1 MPAPVSETDRRT
13 YSPGSPPTSLA
24 TSLSSSTT
32 LLVSI
37 TSLPPA
43 GMASRELMARLST
56 AFSTSLGSAWT
67 DHRRGASSVPSA
79 IASPSV
85 RRSSSAMASTCS
97 LRSRTTGSRRRRRAN
112 VSRRLVS
119 RAPISAALLAR
130 ASRSRCSAS
139 FELHLEQL
147 VVAGDDGQQVVEVV
161 RDAAGQLADRLHA
174 LRLAQG
180 LVLHDLL
187 ADVANE
193 LDEADE
199 LAVLDRA
206 GPRQPSRRGR
216 PRPTCGGSAR

>member
-32 LLVSI
+32 LQVSI

-43 GMASRELMARLST
+43 GMASRALIARLST

-79 IASPSV
+79 IVLAQRAPQQ
-85 RRSSSAMASTCS
+85 
-97 LRSRTTGSRRRRRAN
+97 LRHAEHLLVEIEHDAARGACRRAN
-112 VSRRLVS
+112 VSRRLVR
-119 RAPISAALLAR
+119 RAPISAALLAA
-130 ASRSRCSAS
+130 ASKSRCSGILQ
-139 FELHLEQL
+139 LHLEQL

-161 RDAAGQLADRLHA
+161 RDAARQLPDRLHA

-187 ADVANE
+187 ADVANK
-193 LDEADE
+193 LDEAYE
-199 LAVLDRA
+199 PSLA
-206 GPRQPSRRGR
+206 SRR
-216 PRPTCGGSAR
+216 TEATVSAGKASPDARR